1 MSFSTTTIF
10 ECSDCLRGPVR
21 GKVNGPPGEE
31 PIAFSNAIECNG
43 SVSNGG
49 VNGSVQKNVVPRPI
63 PGECAQILPPC
74 ATMVARTIDNA
85 RQRPFVHSSHIY
97 TRY

>member
-31 PIAFSNAIECNG
+31 AVAVSNAIECNG
-43 SVSNGG
+43 SVSSGG

-63 PGECAQILPPC
+63 PGESAQILPPC
-74 ATMVARTIDNA
+74 ASMVARTIDNPKPLPVA
-85 RQRPFVHSSHIY
+85 PSSPRDI
-97 TRY
+97 R